1 MKIKQLQG
9 PDHRALK
16 MLAHCGNVATA
27 DLLVTGVT
35 LTRIK
40 SYKRDGL
47 ISEVL
52 YSRKRQQ
59 PVPNC
64 AWGVTSA
71 GRKFIERNLR
81 IKVASSKNAVRHNLA
96 VAHEYAN
103 LISSMDG
110 VTIFSEIETRDI
122 IEQRLEDLKNTD
134 IINYLPWYDAYAQKK
149 MSMPDIT
156 CITMDDSSHHCIEV
170 VTKTYGQQQIEE
182 KRLTATFLDADL
194 TFVYI

>member
-1 MKIKQLQG
+1 MRVKQLQG
-9 PDHRALK
+9 PDYRALK

-35 LTRIK
+35 PTRIN

-71 GRKFIERNLR
+71 GRKFVERNLG
-81 IKVASSKNAVRHNLA
+81 IVVASSKNAVRHNIA

-110 VTIFSEIETRDI
+110 INIFSEIETREI
-122 IEQRLEDLKNTD
+122 AEQRLEALKNTNS
-134 IINYLPWYDAYAQKK
+134 INYLRWYDAYAQKE

-156 CITMDDSSHHCIEV
+156 YINKDDNSYHCIEI
-170 VTKTYGQQQIEE
+170 VTKNYGEQQIEE